1 MGLLTASA
9 NVWNY
14 SEIKNAPILPL
25 HPREYASAECEMN
38 RNLRGTGC
46 CWMHLKSMLHGL
58 DDLRLVPHNDPHVL
72 RLKQHLRTKIRELEQ
87 KLSTESCRKAAA

>member
-1 MGLLTASA
+1 
-9 NVWNY
+9 
-14 SEIKNAPILPL
+14 
-25 HPREYASAECEMN
+25 
-38 RNLRGTGC
+38 
-46 CWMHLKSMLHGL
+46 MHKDAQDERDSMLLDAFKEHLHRL